1 MRSLYFLRRG
11 IFIIL
16 QAKVSILCAVHSAS
30 ALEKKKSLQPEA
42 EGRGL
47 EEGLGLRFV
56 HASKPSIDVGMFR
69 ELAFRYAD
77 DNR

>member
-1 MRSLYFLRRG
+1 MRSLCSLRRG
-11 IFIIL
+11 IFIFL

-30 ALEKKKSLQPEA
+30 AGEKKKSLQPEA

-56 HASKPSIDVGMFR
+56 HVREASIDVGMLGQ
-69 ELAFRYAD
+69 LAFRHTD